1 MSMLKVGII
10 GECMIELQQRD
21 GELVQSFGGDTLNTA
36 VYLSRL
42 TQDKNITISYFS
54 ALGQDPFSQNMLK
67 SWQQEGIDTQHVQ
80 IMSEKLPGLYAI
92 EVDDEG
98 ERSFHY
104 WRNDAAA
111 KFWLEHASATLLTT
125 ISQYDVLYLSGISLA
140 ILTPKS
146 RAILFDVLQKCKD
159 NGGKIIFDNN
169 FRPRLWQSHQQAQ
182 ESYLK
187 MLALTD
193 IGLLTFEDEQ
203 ALFGDTQLAT
213 CIDRSLSAGMSEVV
227 IKRGAEECLIV
238 TKDGQV
244 SVPATLVETVV
255 DTTSAGDSF
264 AAGYLS
270 QRLLGASHQQSALTG
285 HALASEVIQH
295 KGAIIDI
302 SVMPAIPMAFDS

>member
-10 GECMIELQQRD
+10 GECMIELQQLD
-21 GELVQSFGGDTLNTA
+21 GALTQSFGGDTLNTA

-42 TQDKNITISYFS
+42 TRNKNMKVSYFS
-54 ALGQDPFSQNMLK
+54 ALGKDPFSKNMLLN
-67 SWQQEGIDTQHVQ
+67 WQQEGIDTQYVQ
-80 IMSEKLPGLYAI
+80 IMPEKLPGLYAI
-92 EVDDEG
+92 EVDDDG

-111 KFWLEHASATLLTT
+111 KFWLEQASEALLNT

-146 RAILFDVLQKCKD
+146 REILFKVLKQCKT

-169 FRPRLWQSHQQAQ
+169 FRPRLWESRQ
-182 ESYLK
+182 EAKDNYMK
-187 MLALTD
+187 MLSLTD

-203 ALFGDTQLAT
+203 ALFGDSKMAT
-213 CIDRSLSAGMSEVV
+213 CIERSLHAGLTEIV
-227 IKRGAEECLIV
+227 IKCGAEECIVV
-238 TKDGQV
+238 TKDEQV
-244 SVPATLVETVV
+244 SIPATLVEKVV

-270 QRLLGASHQQSALTG
+270 QRLLGGSREQSAFTG

-302 SVMPAIPMAFDS
+302 AAMPIALYS